1 MPRRSKGARLWLRK
15 RRGRPTQWVI
25 LDHGR
30 ELRTG
35 AGENDLQAAEN
46 ALAQYIANKRRPQFG
61 DGHPSHVL
69 VADVL
74 ADYGENHGP
83 TTRRADLIGGAI
95 IKLVEFFGN
104 KTLSTITSVTC
115 NAYVR
120 WRTQQVNSR
129 AKKDGRPIKESTAR
143 RELVVLGAALRW
155 CWKEGKIDRLIPISL
170 PSQPGPRQRHLN
182 RSEVAALLA
191 GALGWDREGVGHRT
205 KINRHLARFILI
217 ALYTGTRH
225 DAILRLRWVPNTD
238 SGWIDL
244 ESGVMYRRASGAVD
258 KDKRRPPVP
267 ITPRLLLHLRR
278 WRRDTTTHV
287 IEYAGRPINSKERR
301 AWRTARELA
310 GLGADVTPHVLRHT
324 CATMLLQLGVSV
336 YDVAGVL
343 GASENVI
350 RRTYGHHAHDHLRH
364 AVAAFSRRPSA
375 HEMPMKS
382 ANKSRQTGKISPN
395 SD

>member
-1 MPRRSKGARLWLRK
+1 MPRRNKGARLWLRK
-15 RRGRPTQWVI
+15 RWGRPAQWVI

-30 ELRTG
+30 EIRTG
-35 AGENDLQAAEN
+35 TGEHDLGAAEN
-46 ALAQYIANKRRPQFG
+46 ALAQYLANKRRPQFG

-74 ADYGENHGP
+74 AEYGEHHGP

-95 IKLVEFFGN
+95 IKLVEFFSD

-129 AKKDGRPIKESTAR
+129 AKKNGRPIKEATAR

-155 CWKEGKIDRLIPISL
+155 CWKEGKIDRLMPISL

-191 GALGWDREGVGHRT
+191 GALGWDRNGMRHGA

-238 SGWIDL
+238 GGWIDL
-244 ESGVMYRRASGAVD
+244 ASGVMYRRASGAID
-258 KDKRRPPVP
+258 KGKRRPPVP
-267 ITPRLLLHLRR
+267 ITSRLLPHLRR
-278 WRRDTTTHV
+278 WRRSTTSHV
-287 IEYAGRPINSKERR
+287 IEYAGRPIRSKERR

-310 GLGADVTPHVLRHT
+310 GLGTDVIPHVLRHT
-324 CATMLLQLGVSV
+324 CATMLLQLGVTV

-343 GASENVI
+343 GASEEVI

-364 AVAAFSRRPSA
+364 AVAAFSRGSA
-375 HEMPMKS
+375 PMK
-382 ANKSRQTGKISPN
+382 RP
-395 SD
+395 

>member
-1 MPRRSKGARLWLRK
+1 MPRRSKGARLYLRQ
-15 RRGRPTQWVI
+15 RRGRAPHWVI
-25 LDHGR
+25 LDAGS
-30 ELRTG
+30 EIGTA
-35 AGENDLQAAEN
+35 AGEDDLGEAEK
-46 ALAQYIANKRRPQFG
+46 ALADYIARKRRPQFG
-61 DGHPSHVL
+61 DGHPSKVL
-69 VADVL
+69 IADVL
-74 ADYGENHGP
+74 AEYGENHGP
-83 TTRRADLIGGAI
+83 TTRRPDLIGVAI
-95 IKLVEFFGN
+95 GKLVEFFGDN
-104 KTLSTITSVTC
+104 RLTAITSVSC

-129 AKKDGRPIKESTAR
+129 AKKDGRPIRNSTAR

-182 RSEVAALLA
+182 RAEVAALLA
-191 GALGWDREGVGHRT
+191 GALGWDWHGVRHRT
-205 KINRHLARFILI
+205 KINRHLARFHPI

-244 ESGVMYRRASGAVD
+244 ASGVMYRRASGAVD
-258 KDKRRPPVP
+258 KGKRRPPVP
-267 ITPRLLLHLRR
+267 ITPRLLPHLRR
-278 WRRDTTTHV
+278 WRRATTTHV
-287 IEYAGRPINSKERR
+287 IEYAGRPINFKERR

-310 GLGADVTPHVLRHT
+310 GLGSDVTPHVLRHT
-324 CATMLLQLGVSV
+324 CATMLLQRGVSV

>member
-1 MPRRSKGARLWLRK
+1 MPRRSKSARLWLRK
-15 RRGRPTQWVI
+15 RRGRAAQWVI

-30 ELRTG
+30 EIRTG
-35 AGENDLQAAEN
+35 ASQHDLGAAES
-46 ALAQYIANKRRPQFG
+46 ALAQYLANKRRPQFG

-69 VADVL
+69 IADVL
-74 ADYGENHGP
+74 AEYGENHGA

-95 IKLVEFFGN
+95 AKLVEFFRD
-104 KTLSTITSVTC
+104 KPVSTITSVTC

-120 WRTQQVNSR
+120 WRTKQVNAR
-129 AKKDGRPIKESTAR
+129 AKKNGKPIKESTAR

-170 PSQPGPRQRHLN
+170 PPQSGPRQRHLT

-191 GALGWDREGVGHRT
+191 GALGWDRQGVRHRT

-225 DAILRLRWVPNTD
+225 DAILRLRWVSNTD

-244 ESGVMYRRASGAVD
+244 ESGVMYRRGSGAAD
-258 KDKRRPPVP
+258 KGKRPPPVP
-267 ITPRLLLHLRR
+267 ITHRLLSHLRR
-278 WRRDTTTHV
+278 WRLSTTTHV

-336 YDVAGVL
+336 CDVAGVL
-343 GASENVI
+343 GASEDVI

-364 AVAAFSRRPSA
+364 AVAAFSRHPPA
-375 HEMPMKS
+375 HETPTKS
-382 ANKSRQTGKISPN
+382 VNKRGQTVKLSPN
-395 SD
+395 AD

>member
-1 MPRRSKGARLWLRK
+1 MPRRNKGARLWLRK
-15 RRGRPTQWVI
+15 RHGRAAQWVI

-30 ELRTG
+30 EIRTG
-35 AGENDLQAAEN
+35 AGQSDIRAAED
-46 ALAQYIANKRRPQFG
+46 ALVHYLAKKRRPDFG
-61 DGHPSHVL
+61 DGHPARIL
-69 VADVL
+69 IADVL

-83 TTRRADLIGGAI
+83 TTRRADLIGVAI
-95 IKLVEFFGN
+95 GKLVEFFGD
-104 KTLSTITSVTC
+104 KTLATITSVTC

-120 WRTQQVNSR
+120 WRTQQVNAR
-129 AKKDGRPIKESTAR
+129 AKQNGKPIKESTAR

-170 PSQPGPRQRHLN
+170 PPQPGPRQRHLN

-191 GALGWDREGVGHRT
+191 GALGWDRLGVRHRT

-238 SGWIDL
+238 GGWIDL
-244 ESGVMYRRASGAVD
+244 ASGIMYRRASGAVD
-258 KDKRRPPVP
+258 KGKRRPPVP
-267 ITPRLLLHLRR
+267 ITPRLLPHLRR
-278 WRRDTTTHV
+278 WRRSTTTHV

-324 CATMLLQLGVSV
+324 CATMLLQLGVTV

-343 GASENVI
+343 GASEDVI

-364 AVAAFSRRPSA
+364 AVAAFSRRPPA

-382 ANKSRQTGKISPN
+382 VNKRGQKGKISPN
-395 SD
+395 AD